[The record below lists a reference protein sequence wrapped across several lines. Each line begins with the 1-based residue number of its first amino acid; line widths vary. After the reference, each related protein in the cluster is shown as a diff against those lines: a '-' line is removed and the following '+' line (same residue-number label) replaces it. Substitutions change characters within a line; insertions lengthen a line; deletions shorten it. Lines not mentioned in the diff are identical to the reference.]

1 MTGRLEET
9 LAAIATVDAEAMR
22 RAAER
27 QAQLTKPP
35 GSLGRLETL
44 AIQLAGITGSDRPT
58 LGRATVVVMV
68 ADHGVSAEGVS
79 AYPASVTVAMVRN
92 FLAGGAA
99 INVIAQSVAADV
111 MVVDM
116 GTFDRAAPD
125 DARLVERRIGQ
136 GTANLARGPAMARGD
151 AAAAVEAGIEIAE
164 QLIGGGPCIL
174 VAGEMGIG
182 NTTSAS
188 AMIAALTGRPPAEV
202 TGRGTGVDDRGLAN
216 KVRIIEAALRLHTP
230 DPADPL
236 GVLAALGGFEIG
248 GLAGLALGAARHR
261 TPLIVD
267 GLISAAG
274 ALVAARVCPAVKG
287 YLIAGHRSVEPG
299 HQIALDALGLAP
311 LLDLGLR
318 LGEGTGAALAIPL
331 VRAAAETL
339 ATMATFEEAQV
350 AGRVDRHV
358 GEGSTP

>member
-1 MTGRLEET
+1 MTGRLDET
-9 LAAIATVDAEAMR
+9 LAAITTLDAEAMR

-27 QAQLTKPP
+27 QAHLTKPP

-44 AIQLAGITGSDRPT
+44 AIQLAGITRSDRPT
-58 LGRATVVVMV
+58 LGRATVVVMA

-99 INVIAQSVAADV
+99 INVIAQIVAADV

-125 DARLVERRIGQ
+125 DAHLVERRIGQ
-136 GTANLARGPAMARGD
+136 GTANFARGPAMTRGD
-151 AAAAVEAGIEIAE
+151 AAAAVQVGIEIAE
-164 QLIGGGPCIL
+164 QLIGGGSCVL

-202 TGRGTGVDDRGLAN
+202 TGRGTGVDDRGLAH
-216 KVRIIEAALRLHTP
+216 KVRIIEAALRLHAP

-236 GVLAALGGFEIG
+236 GVLAAIGGFEIG
-248 GLAGLALGAARHR
+248 GLAGLALGAACHR
-261 TPLIVD
+261 TPLMVD

-274 ALVAARVCPAVKG
+274 ALVAARVCPAVTG

-299 HQIALDALGLAP
+299 HRIALDALGLEP

-339 ATMATFEEAQV
+339 ATMATFEEARV